1 MPPASKTI
9 PTVALPSG
17 ARMPTF
23 GIGTWRMGEDRRRR
37 ADETEAIRHAVD
49 LGYPMIDTAEMY
61 GEGGAEEA
69 IADAIAGRRDG
80 LYIVSKVYPH
90 NATRRGTI
98 AACERSLKRLR
109 IERLDLYLLH
119 WMGSAPFEETIDAFR
134 KLEQDGKIADWGVS
148 NFDLGDLQ
156 AWWKKDGERCGT
168 NQVMFNLAR
177 RGVEYDLLPWMQRH
191 GIPLMAYSPFDRGPL
206 ARNPAL
212 KAVADRHGATA
223 AQVALAWLLRLEG
236 VVVIPK
242 SADRAR
248 VAENF
253 GALQVSLTEADLAE
267 LDAAFPPPRGKR
279 PLSIV

>member
-1 MPPASKTI
+1 MPK
-9 PTVALPSG
+9 
-17 ARMPTF
+17 F

-37 ADETEAIRHAVD
+37 KDETDAIRHAVD
-49 LGYPMIDTAEMY
+49 LGFTLIDTAEMY

-80 LYIVSKVYPH
+80 LYVVSKVYPH
-90 NATRRGTI
+90 NASRRGAI

-119 WMGSAPFEETIDAFR
+119 WIGGEPFDETIAAFQ
-134 KLEQDGKIADWGVS
+134 KLRQDGKIADWGVS
-148 NFDLGDLQ
+148 NFDLDELQ
-156 AWWKKDGERCGT
+156 SWWASDGGRCGT

-177 RGVEYDLLPWMQRH
+177 RGVEFDLLPWMRRH
-191 GIPLMAYSPFDRGPL
+191 KMPLMAYSPFDRGPL
-206 ARNPAL
+206 ARDRAL
-212 KAVADRHGATA
+212 KAIADRHGATA
-223 AQVALAWLLRLEG
+223 AQIALAWLLRMDG
-236 VVVIPK
+236 VVAIPK
-242 SADRAR
+242 SADKAR

-253 GALQVSLTEADLAE
+253 GALNVKLTDTDLAE